1 MNSRHFGS
9 VLLLICATSFAIA
22 QNPGAVIPKPPSPFE
37 QTILANDNSLTEAY
51 KKKDIDFLK
60 RAISDDFVAIGTD
73 GRPFGKSDLVENFR
87 ETKMEEYWPYEISV
101 VPVNEGAAIVT
112 YDCVVRMMVFDET
125 LPRYQHVSNLWVK
138 QGDQWRLKFQ
148 QATTAQ

>member
-1 MNSRHFGS
+1 
-9 VLLLICATSFAIA
+9 
-22 QNPGAVIPKPPSPFE
+22 
-37 QTILANDNSLTEAY
+37 
-51 KKKDIDFLK
+51 
-60 RAISDDFVAIGTD
+60 
-73 GRPFGKSDLVENFR
+73 VENFR
-87 ETKMEEYWPYEISV
+87 ETKIEEYRPYEVSV
-101 VPVNEGAAIVT
+101 VPVNETAAIVT

>member
-1 MNSRHFGS
+1 MNSRHFVS
-9 VLLLICATSFAIA
+9 VLLLFCAASFAFA
-22 QNPGAVIPKPPSPFE
+22 QNPGAVTPKPPSPLE
-37 QTILANDNSLTEAY
+37 QALLANDKSLTEAY
-51 KKKDIDFLK
+51 KNKDIDFLK
-60 RAISDDFVAIGTD
+60 RMVTDDFVAIGTD
-73 GRPFGKSDLVENFR
+73 GKPFDKADLVENFR
-87 ETKMEEYWPYEISV
+87 ETKIEEYRPYEVSV
-101 VPVNEGAAIVT
+101 VPVNETAAIVT